1 MIKFIFVFFMLFFIG
16 CSSVETTKMRGNDLQ
31 SKWFKQYFTETV
43 IQKKATPDK
52 SKNYLLKISTLVADE
67 DQKGDPWDKEERT
80 ENPDLVLYHVLS
92 DGNKTELG
100 KKENSLTLFA
110 EYPLSLKGQDVIT
123 LRLVDTDGT
132 YYGETYGSKYY
143 NDTRRENNVEFP
155 LAQVDLVFEGQ
166 GKYFQFSGSAIFI
179 IEIVELVTK

>member
-1 MIKFIFVFFMLFFIG
+1 MIKVIFVFFMLFFIG
-16 CSSVETTKMRGNDLQ
+16 CSSVETTKIRGNDLQ

-155 LAQVDLVFEGQ
+155 WLRLIWYLKVRGNIFNFREV
-166 GKYFQFSGSAIFI
+166 QF
-179 IEIVELVTK
+179 L